1 MHFEC
6 SARSGTVVRLLYVKN
21 SIFALFF
28 SSFHPTGLSPIQCNS
43 RPVWVWAL
51 VHLDVQH
58 LSFAS
63 ALVGI
68 LTALQDAVDSVGVTD
83 RCSGEP
89 VDRFGLK
96 SVDRVQSPASIDTS
110 AIRRSSSNFLLRNF
124 FLAASLASPLAIN
137 HLI

>member
-28 SSFHPTGLSPIQCNS
+28 SSFPPTGLYPIQCNS
-43 RPVWVWAL
+43 KPVMTQKGL
-51 VHLDVQH
+51 GRINKD
-58 LSFAS
+58 FIRR
-63 ALVGI
+63 I

-124 FLAASLASPLAIN
+124 FLAASLASPLARN